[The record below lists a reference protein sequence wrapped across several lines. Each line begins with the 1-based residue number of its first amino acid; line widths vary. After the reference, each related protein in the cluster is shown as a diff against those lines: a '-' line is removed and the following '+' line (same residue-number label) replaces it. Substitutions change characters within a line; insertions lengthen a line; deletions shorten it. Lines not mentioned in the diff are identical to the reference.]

1 MMQHISNNGTAFG
14 GSWTVEKLEILEKYL
29 DAYTT
34 ALKNQSFKLI
44 YIDAFAGGGA
54 INLHEDN
61 NAEATD
67 ATEARRFIM
76 GSVER
81 ALKINNKPFDKLIFV
96 EKDPSMCSRLKKLR
110 TKNPCRNIEIENGE
124 AKEFLSNLDVNW
136 NRWRGVLFLD
146 PFGATVEWSTIEKI
160 ARINALDTWILF
172 PVSAIARMLPTSMR
186 PEKISE
192 AWVTRLTKVYGAES
206 WKKLYE
212 QSRQQDLFG
221 KVEWQRNPGIEGLQD
236 IYRAKLSALFGERFL
251 TDSRELRNSKN
262 SVLYEFLFCVGNP
275 KGICPAKRIAGH
287 LLNYL

>member
-1 MMQHISNNGTAFG
+1 M
-14 GSWTVEKLEILEKYL
+14 
-29 DAYTT
+29 
-34 ALKNQSFKLI
+34 
-44 YIDAFAGGGA
+44 
-54 INLHEDN
+54 
-61 NAEATD
+61 
-67 ATEARRFIM
+67 
-76 GSVER
+76 
-81 ALKINNKPFDKLIFV
+81 
-96 EKDPSMCSRLKKLR
+96 
-110 TKNPCRNIEIENGE
+110 
-124 AKEFLSNLDVNW
+124 NW

-251 TDSRELRNSKN
+251 TDSP
-262 SVLYEFLFCVGNP
+262 GT
-275 KGICPAKRIAGH
+275 
-287 LLNYL
+287 